1 MLGELHG
8 RGNKTLQTLIRLAN
22 VWKKYF
28 LLFFQRPGRTLEFT
42 KKPTEMQCWDILG
55 LLQPSAG
62 HQNFPPQLLKV
73 LAALLGVALEDDEER
88 EEEGESVGVKVQ
100 LSDDQIRARAVAS
113 TLR

>member
-1 MLGELHG
+1 
-8 RGNKTLQTLIRLAN
+8 
-22 VWKKYF
+22 
-28 LLFFQRPGRTLEFT
+28 
-42 KKPTEMQCWDILG
+42 
-55 LLQPSAG
+55 
-62 HQNFPPQLLKV
+62 V